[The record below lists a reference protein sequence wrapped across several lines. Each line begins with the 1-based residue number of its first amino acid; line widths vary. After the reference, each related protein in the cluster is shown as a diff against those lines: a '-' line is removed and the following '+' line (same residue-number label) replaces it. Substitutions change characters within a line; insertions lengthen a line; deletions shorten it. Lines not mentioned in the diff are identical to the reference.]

1 VRKRQGEAKN
11 RAQLRQHLLANDPS
25 LTRMDND
32 NVEDSDLHS
41 QDSLT
46 GFSASM
52 NECEVNKNYL
62 EYAKNLGAYKK
73 LQTQEQQK
81 LDLLAAI
88 CCSAIL

>member
-1 VRKRQGEAKN
+1 
-11 RAQLRQHLLANDPS
+11 LANDPS

-32 NVEDSDLHS
+32 NVEDSDLPS